1 MASLTV
7 RNIPE
12 EAKLRFRQAAAAH
25 GRSMEEHLRQMVIGA
40 RVDDETTFRG
50 VSDVTQSFRHFE
62 PVEPFVSSGSPVID
76 RLLKSWQG
84 GPKVTVVRSE
94 ELLHI
99 MQSRQQR
106 RKIEQKIELLS
117 T

>member
-12 EAKLRFRQAAAAH
+12 DAKLRFRQVAAAH

-84 GPKVTVVRSE
+84 LEFEPPERETVILPEVFDPKDY
-94 ELLHI
+94 L
-99 MQSRQQR
+99 
-106 RKIEQKIELLS
+106 
-117 T
+117 